1 METTIMRDQ
10 KGEGDHPQNIG
21 GLSLDS
27 IPAGKDGLENKE
39 GVGAEVA
46 VDDPQG
52 QDSQAQ

>member
-1 METTIMRDQ
+1 METAI
-10 KGEGDHPQNIG
+10 KGPEGEGDHPQDIG
-21 GLSLDS
+21 GLSLNG
-27 IPAGKDGLENKE
+27 IIAGKDGLKNKE